1 LYIGKA
7 KNLKNRVSQYF
18 NPNSVWKQDMLNKA
32 IDIDF
37 LQVKTESE
45 ALYLEDNLIKKY
57 QPPFNNMLK

>member
-1 LYIGKA
+1 
-7 KNLKNRVSQYF
+7 
-18 NPNSVWKQDMLNKA
+18 MLNQA

-45 ALYLEDNLIKKY
+45 ALYLEDNLIKKH